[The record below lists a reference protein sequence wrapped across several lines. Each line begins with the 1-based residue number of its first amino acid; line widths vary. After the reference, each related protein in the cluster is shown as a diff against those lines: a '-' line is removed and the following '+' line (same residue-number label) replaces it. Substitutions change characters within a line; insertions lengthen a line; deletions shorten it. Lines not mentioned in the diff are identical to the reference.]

1 MTLSL
6 CYSCCVMLAF
16 PGNNNLSQDFED
28 LNLLEPSSPD
38 SQQYVEDKC
47 QTDKLDKEARGY
59 YTSFVM
65 KVTELLQQRGIKL
78 DLLILACSCLGEG
91 DDDLPC
97 DIREANSI
105 ASLVQAIQKNQTWYN
120 YGILE
125 FFAKHFGEKEGEKLV
140 ESYEGQLE
148 HNVEQRVRTQEVP
161 KEASKLVV
169 KLNWINYSDQD
180 IVDFRNMLAKALKRD
195 TRKFVLKLV
204 RKGCVELVYIIPS
217 DLCESIR
224 GLKTIDLEEY
234 GVISVTING

>member
-1 MTLSL
+1 MLFML
-6 CYSCCVMLAF
+6 CNACF
-16 PGNNNLSQDFED
+16 PANYDVPQDSD
-28 LNLLEPSSPD
+28 LNLLEPSNPD
-38 SQQYVEDKC
+38 SQQYVQDKC

-65 KVTELLQQRGIKL
+65 KVTELLQQRGINVN
-78 DLLILACSCLGEG
+78 LLILACSCLCEG
-91 DDDLPC
+91 GDLPC

-125 FFAKHFGEKEGEKLV
+125 FFARHFGEKEGEKLV
-140 ESYEGQLE
+140 ESYEGRLK
-148 HNVEQRVRTQEVP
+148 HNVEQRVQNQEVP
-161 KEASKLVV
+161 KEASKFVV

-180 IVDFRNMLAKALKRD
+180 IVNFRNMLAKALERD
-195 TRKFVLKLV
+195 THEFVLKLV

-224 GLKTIDLEEY
+224 GLKTTDLEEY